1 MRRLLTLLILAAA
14 LALACNTLVPVAITE
29 TPVPLPT
36 ATPYPTA
43 TALPTATPRPTV
55 APTLAAP
62 ATPTDLYI
70 SPGDVLIHPEPVLY
84 SGDVVSFEVFA
95 HDGGHKGL
103 SGFPVAVYL
112 GDPAAG
118 KELSQVRAGAYGLGG
133 RLEATF
139 TWVWDTTGLVG
150 AQTLTVVLDP
160 TDEIQIGDEDTA
172 NNVLTVPVTLLPRAD
187 EPPVEQSAH
196 WLTSES
202 ACCVFRYISGTAA
215 ERDIVS
221 IEAAADKA
229 ITYVEAGMGREL
241 SSKLTFNLINR
252 LLGHGG
258 FAADTVTISYLDRD
272 YAGGGLENV
281 FRHESTHVLDRQ
293 MGGARP
299 SVITEGLATYVAG
312 GHFKNEPFAPRAA
325 GLLAQ
330 KHYIPLRQ
338 LADDFYNSQHET
350 GYLEGAAF
358 IMYLVDTFGWDRFV
372 TLLGAFQPAPKDSA
386 MLDAG
391 LRLTYNKSLDELE
404 ADWLVY
410 LRALPPDARWQT
422 DIADTI
428 DYYDTVRRYQQ
439 ADDPSAYFLTAWIPD
454 IEQAVRRDITADY
467 SRHPAA
473 PENIALETLLGRAGR
488 AINEGDHATAR
499 RCLEAVNAVLEAH
512 GDFAADPLAH
522 DYLLLTR
529 LALESGYEPQ
539 RIALDGDSA
548 VVTATRL
555 DGSTALTELKLTRTN
570 GIWRLN

>member
-1 MRRLLTLLILAAA
+1 MRRLLTLLILVAA
-14 LALACNTLVPVAITE
+14 LALACNTLVPVAITA

-55 APTLAAP
+55 SPTLAAP

-112 GDPAAG
+112 GDPEAG

-139 TWVWDTTGLVG
+139 TWVWDTSGLVG
-150 AQTLTVVLDP
+150 TQTLRVVLDP
-160 TDEIQIGDEDTA
+160 TDEIQIGDENTA

-202 ACCVFRYISGTAA
+202 VCCVFRYISGTAA

-229 ITYVEAGMGREL
+229 ITYVEARMGREL

-258 FAADTVTISYLDRD
+258 FATDTVTISYLDRD

-281 FRHESTHVLDRQ
+281 FRHESAHVLDRQ

-299 SVITEGLATYVAG
+299 AVITEELATYVAG

-330 KHYIPLRQ
+330 KRYIPLRQ

-358 IMYLVDTFGWDRFV
+358 ITYLVDTFGWDRFA

-404 ADWLVY
+404 ADWLAY

-473 PENIALETLLGRAGR
+473 PENIALETLLVRAGR
-488 AINEGDHATAR
+488 AINEGDHATTR

-512 GDFAADPLAH
+512 GDFAADPLAY

-529 LALESGYEPQ
+529 LALDSGYEPQ

-570 GIWRLN
+570 GVWQMN